1 MKNFYTVAFVTLTAL
16 TSVSFAKDNRGI
28 GNDTGNGLAL
38 GRNKGTIQVPNNIRV
53 ETPVSV
59 NPNLTAGVLSTN
71 TNGNQNSNTNSN
83 TNNNT
88 NNNSNTNSNR
98 NALSAVTSAVSE
110 SSSGVNSSGNSTVN
124 IQNQRVASPAIAP
137 NLSHSYG
144 IDSCMGSTTGAVQ
157 GLSLGVSVG
166 STWND
171 KHCEAIRAAVR
182 LNELG
187 YTKSAAQR
195 LCQIPEIAKAFE
207 DSGEITCKVKVKSVQ
222 SSDGYLKNN

>member
-1 MKNFYTVAFVTLTAL
+1 MKNFYTITFVTLSAL
-16 TSVSFAKDNRGI
+16 ASVSFAKDNRGV
-28 GNDTGNGLAL
+28 GNDNGLSL
-38 GRNKGTIQVPNNIRV
+38 GRNKGTVQVPNNIRV

-59 NPNLTAGVLSTN
+59 NPNLTAGVLSSN

-83 TNNNT
+83 TNT
-88 NNNSNTNSNR
+88 NNNSNSNR

-110 SSSGVNSSGNSTVN
+110 SSSGVNASGNSTVN

-157 GLSLGVSVG
+157 GLSLGVSMG

-195 LCQIPEIAKAFE
+195 LCQIPEIAQAFE

>member
-1 MKNFYTVAFVTLTAL
+1 MKNFYGIYAIIFVTLSVFA
-16 TSVSFAKDNRGI
+16 SVSFAKDNKTQI
-28 GNDTGNGLAL
+28 IT
-38 GRNKGTIQVPNNIRV
+38 PNIKV
-53 ETPVSV
+53 QTPVSV
-59 NPNLTAGVLSTN
+59 SPNLTAGVFSSN

-83 TNNNT
+83 ANNNT
-88 NNNSNTNSNR
+88 NNNSNSNR
-98 NALSAVTSAVSE
+98 NGLSAITSAVSG

-195 LCQIPEIAKAFE
+195 LCQIPEIAQAFE
-207 DSGEITCKVKVKSVQ
+207 DSGEITCKKSTKRVQ
-222 SSDGYLKNN
+222 STDEYLKNN

>member
-1 MKNFYTVAFVTLTAL
+1 MFNIYKISAIVLMTFST
-16 TSVSFAKDNRGI
+16 VSFAKDNRGV

-38 GRNKGTIQVPNNIRV
+38 GRNKGSVSVPNDIRVSTPIQVSPNV
-53 ETPVSV
+53 T
-59 NPNLTAGVLSTN
+59 TGVLSSN
-71 TNGNQNSNTNSN
+71 TNGNTNSNTNSN
-83 TNNNT
+83 TNT
-88 NNNSNTNSNR
+88 NNNSNSNSNR
-98 NALSAVTSAVSE
+98 NALSAVTSAVSG

-124 IQNQRVASPAIAP
+124 IQNQRTASPAIAP
-137 NLSHSYG
+137 SLGHSYG

-157 GLSLGVSVG
+157 GLSLGVSMG

-195 LCQIPEIAKAFE
+195 LCQIPEIAQAFE
-207 DSGEITCKVKVKSVQ
+207 DSGEITCKVNTKRVQ
-222 SSDGYLKNN
+222 SGQSDDYLKNN

>member
-1 MKNFYTVAFVTLTAL
+1 MKNFYKIAFVTLSAFA
-16 TSVSFAKDNRGI
+16 SVSFAKDNRGV
-28 GNDTGNGLAL
+28 GNDNGLAL
-38 GRNKGTIQVPNNIRV
+38 GRNKGTVQVPNNIRV

-88 NNNSNTNSNR
+88 NNNSNSNR
-98 NALSAVTSAVSE
+98 NVLSAVTSAVSG

-137 NLSHSYG
+137 SLGHSYG

-157 GLSLGVSVG
+157 GLSLGVSMG

-187 YTKSAAQR
+187 YTRSAAQR
-195 LCQIPEIAKAFE
+195 LCQIPEIAQAFE
-207 DSGEITCKVKVKSVQ
+207 DSGEITCKKNTKRVQ
-222 SSDGYLKNN
+222 SSQNDDSYLKNN